1 MKLAVRLSLT
11 LTSVVA
17 VTLGLSFVAVGL
29 LVARDETRD
38 LDDALSAQAEAAS
51 ELVRARGSNDEPLPE
66 GFAQV
71 PEILDP
77 MTRNVAVYDPAGGL
91 LFATPRFDLAPPKL
105 TALGVGAVAGQPADL
120 GRGEGALRAV
130 MVSIAGS
137 HRKLLYAVSRSAVDA
152 DETFIFRILAAIYA
166 TALAGTMLVAN
177 WLGRRLTADVS
188 TIASAARAVAR
199 GELDARVGPN
209 VRGSTETHALG
220 SDLDHMIAQLA
231 GLVSAQ
237 RTFISHAA
245 HELRSPLTAIRGE
258 IQLAL
263 RRPRENEEYQRT
275 LVELLADVE
284 GLAHLA
290 EDLLT
295 LARIPAGLA
304 PGPGVAASEVVSDAA
319 HMARGLADARGVEVQ
334 ILAPDDPVGRT
345 LVNGGGGDAARAL
358 RNLIDNAIAHS
369 PEGAVVEVSLQEKDG
384 RVEFTVSDHG
394 EGIDPQDAPNIFEPF
409 YRGVRDSGGEPGG
422 AGIGLAIAR
431 NIARACGG
439 DLVHDARFSP
449 GARFVLEF
457 PVAGTP
463 GASG

>member
-1 MKLAVRLSLT
+1 VKLAVRLSLA

-17 VTLGLSFVAVGL
+17 VTLGLSFVAVGV
-29 LVARDETRD
+29 LVVRDETRD
-38 LDDALSAQAEAAS
+38 LDDALRAQAEAAS
-51 ELVRARGSNDEPLPE
+51 ELVRARGGSDEPLPE

-77 MTRNVAVYDPAGGL
+77 MTRNVAVYDASGSL
-91 LFATPRFDLAPPKL
+91 RFATPRFDLAPSNL
-105 TALGVGAVAGQPADL
+105 AALGAGALAGQPIDL
-120 GRGEGALRAV
+120 GHGEGALRAV
-130 MVSIAGS
+130 VLPLKGS
-137 HRKLLYAVSRSAVDA
+137 HRTLLYAVSRRAVDA
-152 DETFIFRILAAIYA
+152 DYAFIFRILAAIYV
-166 TALAGTMLVAN
+166 TALTGTMLVAR

-188 TIASAARAVAR
+188 TIAVAARAVAR
-199 GELDARVGPN
+199 GELDARVGPS
-209 VRGSTETHALG
+209 VRGSTETHGLA
-220 SDLDHMIAQLA
+220 SDLDHMIEQLS

-263 RRPRENEEYQRT
+263 RRPRENEAYQRT

-295 LARIPAGLA
+295 LARIQAGMT
-304 PGPGVAASEVVSDAA
+304 PGPGISASDVVSDAA
-319 HMARGLADARGVEVQ
+319 HMARGLADARGVEVR
-334 ILAPDDPVGRT
+334 LPLPDDPIGRI
-345 LVNGGGGDAARAL
+345 VVIGGGGDAARAL

-369 PEGAVVEVSLQEKDG
+369 PEGSVVAVSLQEKDG
-384 RVEFTVSDHG
+384 RVAFSVCDHG
-394 EGIDPQDAPNIFEPF
+394 EGVDPQDAPNLFEPF
-409 YRGVRDSGGEPGG
+409 YRGVRESGGEPGG

-449 GARFVLEF
+449 GARFVLTL
-457 PVAGTP
+457 PVAGAATR
-463 GASG
+463 SG